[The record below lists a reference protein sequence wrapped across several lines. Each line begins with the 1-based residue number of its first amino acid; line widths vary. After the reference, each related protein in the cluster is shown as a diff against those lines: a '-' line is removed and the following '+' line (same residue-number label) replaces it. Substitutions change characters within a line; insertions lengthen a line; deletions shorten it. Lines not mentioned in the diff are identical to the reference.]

1 MRKWMLPLGVA
12 LSYTASPRHAQVY
25 TPTNLGDCID
35 IMAWN
40 SQLLLGQL
48 ASHTKGRYYGSPSR
62 LDPVSLSIYVEPY
75 SCDADAPSYSGAPK
89 TTGILAHELGHFAA
103 GIPNV
108 TPPLTKTEYVER
120 LCVWEAQVASNNLK
134 ASSEI
139 YQATAGY
146 LDVPLIAQNAS
157 VIEPL
162 IAGNSPL
169 IDIGNAFC
177 DGNTNSSGKTYRK
190 FYEDDYDARYPW

>member
-1 MRKWMLPLGVA
+1 MRKWMLLLGVA
-12 LSYTASPRHAQVY
+12 LSYTASPGHAQVY

-120 LCVWEAQVASNNLK
+120 LCVWEAQAASTISRPVARFIRLQPDTS
-134 ASSEI
+134 
-139 YQATAGY
+139 TC
-146 LDVPLIAQNAS
+146 P
-157 VIEPL
+157 
-162 IAGNSPL
+162 
-169 IDIGNAFC
+169 
-177 DGNTNSSGKTYRK
+177 
-190 FYEDDYDARYPW
+190 